1 MSQPKYLTLY
11 NELVTQRSTYD
22 TEWQNIVD
30 YLRPES
36 DAFLVKA
43 NKGNVNRQRILD
55 STPERNTDDLANS
68 LAAMLASSSKKWG
81 KLTIAD
87 PTIDDNSPN
96 YVLLGAYLEKASDK
110 VLSYLAHHHSKF
122 YPVITS
128 VCYDLIVYGQAYVHM
143 RTAYNEFGKK
153 IIKFLRLPVQSCYL
167 KRDMEGEITHLFY
180 KITMT
185 LDNILEKF
193 NNLEKSPMPEHKKRD
208 LLNDKMN
215 FTKEK
220 SVTQFI
226 TSKNRA
232 KALGLEYSGKADY
245 LSVYM
250 LEDGTILEIEEYDYF
265 PVVAPSWDRVS
276 NSAYGRG
283 PGHRALPDIETLNT
297 MIHTNLVAAETM
309 VTPPLIV
316 PYDLMLNPKIDAS
329 PRALNFMNVS
339 EASLG
344 TGLTRPEALTVVANL
359 PIGLEMEDRRK
370 QQIAACFYADLLVD
384 FKNAEMSATESTLRE
399 NSRVRKLYNP
409 ITRLEDEL
417 LAPIFLY
424 CYRTLKKFGYLEV
437 DEALDRLDV
446 YASFTSAL
454 YDANNSSKVLQ
465 LERALASIA
474 NVKSLPP
481 EIQQEFDMRKTL
493 IYILEKSG
501 ADLNLLASAKDV
513 EAKQAKRDNN
523 EALMQAQQLS
533 QITQGFSK
541 SLDIRQG

>member
-1 MSQPKYLTLY
+1 MNNPKYLTLY
-11 NELVTQRSTYD
+11 TELVNQRANYD
-22 TEWQNIVD
+22 KEWQDIVD
-30 YLRPES
+30 YLRPETDGFIMKS
-36 DAFLVKA
+36 S
-43 NKGNVNRQRILD
+43 KGEVSRQKILD

-87 PTIDDNSPN
+87 PDVTEDSSN
-96 YVLLGAYLEKASDK
+96 YALIGAYLGKASDK

-122 YPVITS
+122 YPVITL
-128 VCYDLIVYGQAYVHM
+128 VCYDLIVYGQSYVHM

-153 IIKFLRLPVQSCYL
+153 VIKFLRLPVQSCYL
-167 KRDMEGEITHLFY
+167 KRDLEGEVTHLFY
-180 KITMT
+180 KFNMA

-193 NNLEKSPMPEHKKRD
+193 DNLEKSPMPENKKRD
-208 LLNDKMN
+208 LLNDKLN
-215 FTKEK
+215 FTKERP
-220 SVTQFI
+220 VIQFI
-226 TSKNRA
+226 TSKKRA
-232 KALGLEYSGKADY
+232 LALGVEYSGKADY
-245 LSVYM
+245 LSIYM
-250 LEDGTILEIEEYDYF
+250 LEGGDILQIEEYDYF
-265 PVVAPSWDRVS
+265 PVVAPSWDRVA
-276 NSAYGRG
+276 NSPYGRG
-283 PGHRALPDIETLNT
+283 PGHRALPDIETLNI
-297 MIHTNLVAAETM
+297 MINTNLIAAETM

-437 DEALDRLDV
+437 DESIDKLDV

-454 YDANNSSKVLQ
+454 YDANNYSQVLN
-465 LERALASIA
+465 LERALASIS

-481 EIQQEFDMRKTL
+481 EIQDEFNMRKML
-493 IYILEKSG
+493 VYILEKSG
-501 ADLNLLASAKDV
+501 ADLNLLANTKELD
-513 EAKQAKRDNN
+513 EKKAKRDNQA
-523 EALMQAQQLS
+523 ALAQAQQLS
-533 QITQGFSK
+533 SITQGFSK
-541 SLDIRQG
+541 SLDIRGQ